1 MKIIV
6 CMGRGGSGKTSFIAL
21 MTKYFI
27 EKEEL
32 PLLLVDIDP
41 DQNLGEI
48 VGVDL
53 VKEKK
58 KTISELLIE
67 TFLDEGGTTIGIPPS
82 ERIEGK
88 IWEKGLY
95 EGEFFDFM
103 AVGPKWIEGCYCL
116 PNAALKRALKR
127 LRKIYKYV
135 LIDSPAGLEHLN
147 RKITSEVDDIFDII
161 DPSKKSF
168 EHVERAYKI
177 AKEIGVEFKNF
188 YIVGGYRFHENLKS
202 RITNKKFDFL
212 GKIPYDKD
220 IENYGLLGKSLLEL
234 SNTSPAYISI
244 KKIMKKAKY

>member
-67 TFLDEGGTTIGIPPS
+67 TFLEEGGTTIGIPPS
-82 ERIEGK
+82 DRIEGK

-127 LRKIYKYV
+127 LRKIYKYI

-188 YIVGGYRFHENLKS
+188 YVVGGYRFPENLKS
-202 RITNKKFDFL
+202 RITNKKFKFL

-220 IENYGLLGKSLLEL
+220 IENYGLLGNSLLEL

-244 KKIMKKAKY
+244 KKIMNKAKY